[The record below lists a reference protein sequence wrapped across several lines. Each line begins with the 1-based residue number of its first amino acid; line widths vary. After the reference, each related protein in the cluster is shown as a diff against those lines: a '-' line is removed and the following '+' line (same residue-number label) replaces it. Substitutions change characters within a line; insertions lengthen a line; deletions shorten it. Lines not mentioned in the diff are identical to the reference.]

1 MSVLVSV
8 LREEL
13 ITAERLERQYL
24 QKIAA
29 LPQGSF
35 IVRQVRKRRY
45 GYLTFRQGGRVAQ
58 KYLGYMND
66 KQVEEFREDM
76 KRRSRYLDQLKSVR
90 DQIKILRKALRGTTR
105 SRH

>member
-1 MSVLVSV
+1 MSVLLSV
-8 LREEL
+8 LQEEL
-13 ITAERLERQYL
+13 ETAERLERQYL

-45 GYLTFRQGGRVAQ
+45 GYLTLREARRVVQ
-58 KYLGYMND
+58 KYLGSLND
-66 KQVEEFREDM
+66 QKIEAFREEM
-76 KRRSRYLDQLKSVR
+76 KRRRRYREQLKSVR
-90 DQIKILRKALRGTTR
+90 EQIKILKKALRGTTR